1 MNTEEKRNY
10 MLSLVEQWRSSGVTQ
25 KTFCTDKGINITTF
39 RYWVARSKE
48 AGMQPGG
55 FVELSR
61 DVQDNHGQIEI
72 IYPTGV
78 RLKVGHDLGLIAQL
92 IRL

>member
-1 MNTEEKRNY
+1 
-10 MLSLVEQWRSSGVTQ
+10 MLSLVADWRSSGLTQ
-25 KTFCTDKGINITTF
+25 KAFCELHHLKVATLG
-39 RYWVARSKE
+39 YWVARSKE
-48 AGMQPGG
+48 KDMQSSG
-55 FVELSR
+55 FIELSGR
-61 DVQDNHGQIEI
+61 SLSQETHIEI

>member
-1 MNTEEKRNY
+1 
-10 MLSLVEQWRSSGVTQ
+10 MLSLVSDWHSSGLTQ
-25 KTFCTDKGINITTF
+25 KAFCEQHHMKVATLG
-39 RYWVARSKE
+39 YWVARSKE
-48 AGMQPGG
+48 IEMQQGG
-55 FVELSR
+55 FTELSGSSTSK
-61 DVQDNHGQIEI
+61 VTQIEI